1 MKFFRPYRCFKAFII
16 IAILTTIC
24 FFAFVSEDRH
34 VFAPNFLLKSLAD
47 LYSVFQFPTHTLF
60 WKLFSSSSTLYFFGL
75 VFNCALYAFIVEV
88 GLALEMERRYSKNE
102 NEKPEEKN

>member
-34 VFAPNFLLKSLAD
+34 VFAPNFLLRSLAD
-47 LYSVFQFPTHTLF
+47 LYSVFQFPTHTLL
-60 WKLFSSSSTLYFFGL
+60 WKLFSSNTALYFFGL
-75 VFNCALYAFIVEV
+75 VFNCVLYAVVVEV
-88 GLALEMERRYSKNE
+88 GLALEMERRYGKKEDEKIEEE
-102 NEKPEEKN
+102 N

>member
-34 VFAPNFLLKSLAD
+34 VFAPNFLLSSLAD
-47 LYSVFQFPTHTLF
+47 LYSFFQFPTHTFL
-60 WKLFSSSSTLYFFGL
+60 WKFFSSNTFLYFFGL
-75 VFNCALYAFIVEV
+75 VFNCALYAFIIET
-88 GLALEMERRYSKNE
+88 GLALEMQKRYGKEERE
-102 NEKPEEKN
+102 NKGAEN